1 MKKLMIITLALASV
15 FTSASAQLLYKIS
28 GKDLK
33 SPSYIVG
40 TYHLAP
46 VSFVNN
52 IDGIQDALSNT
63 EQVCGELDIS
73 DMKKPEN
80 MQKMATAMLL
90 PDGKT
95 LKSILTQDEYTR
107 LNKLLKDLTNADMSN
122 PMVEAQFG
130 NITPQALNTQL
141 SLLMSL
147 KRARGFDPTQ
157 SFDDYFQKF
166 AKRNNEPVIGL
177 ETVDKQIEIL
187 FKSIPLERQ
196 KQLLMCLVDNTEYY
210 DMITERLTDA
220 YFAQDMEKLE
230 QVLNEKRNDS
240 CDDTKEEHAIL
251 FDNRNTDWAA
261 KMPAIMNDKP
271 TFFAV
276 GVGHLPGEEGVL
288 NLLKQAGSEVENV
301 K

>member
-177 ETVDKQIEIL
+177 
-187 FKSIPLERQ
+187 
-196 KQLLMCLVDNTEYY
+196 
-210 DMITERLTDA
+210 
-220 YFAQDMEKLE
+220 
-230 QVLNEKRNDS
+230 
-240 CDDTKEEHAIL
+240 
-251 FDNRNTDWAA
+251 
-261 KMPAIMNDKP
+261 
-271 TFFAV
+271 
-276 GVGHLPGEEGVL
+276 
-288 NLLKQAGSEVENV
+288 
-301 K
+301 

>member
-33 SPSYIVG
+33 PPSYIVG

-276 GVGHLPGEEGVL
+276 GVGHLPGEKGVL
-288 NLLKQAGSEVENV
+288 NLLKQAGYEVENV

>member
-95 LKSILTQDEYTR
+95 LKSILGST
-107 LNKLLKDLTNADMSN
+107 
-122 PMVEAQFG
+122 
-130 NITPQALNTQL
+130 
-141 SLLMSL
+141 
-147 KRARGFDPTQ
+147 
-157 SFDDYFQKF
+157 
-166 AKRNNEPVIGL
+166 
-177 ETVDKQIEIL
+177 
-187 FKSIPLERQ
+187 
-196 KQLLMCLVDNTEYY
+196 
-210 DMITERLTDA
+210 
-220 YFAQDMEKLE
+220 
-230 QVLNEKRNDS
+230 S
-240 CDDTKEEHAIL
+240 CSKT
-251 FDNRNTDWAA
+251 
-261 KMPAIMNDKP
+261 
-271 TFFAV
+271 
-276 GVGHLPGEEGVL
+276 
-288 NLLKQAGSEVENV
+288 
-301 K
+301 

>member
-33 SPSYIVG
+33 APSYIVG

-46 VSFVNN
+46 VSFVNA
-52 IDGIQDALSNT
+52 IEGIPDALTNT
-63 EQVCGELDIS
+63 DQVCGELDMD
-73 DMKKPEN
+73 DMKKPEST
-80 MQKMATAMLL
+80 QKMAAAMLL
-90 PDGKT
+90 PYGKT
-95 LKSILTQDEYTR
+95 LKSMLTEDEYTR
-107 LNKLLKDLTNADMSN
+107 LNKLLKDLTSADMSN
-122 PMVEAQFG
+122 PIVEAKFG

-147 KRARGFDPTQ
+147 KHARGFDPTQ

-166 AKRNNEPVIGL
+166 AKRNHEPVIGL
-177 ETVDKQIEIL
+177 ETVDKQIEVL

-196 KQLLMCLVDNTEYY
+196 KQLLMCLVDNTVYY
-210 DMITERLTDA
+210 NMVTQRLSDA
-220 YFAQDMEKLE
+220 YFAQNMKQIEE
-230 QVLNEKRNDS
+230 ILNEKRNDS
-240 CDDTKEEHAIL
+240 CDDTKEEYAIM
-251 FDNRNTDWAA
+251 FDNRNADWAA
-261 KMPAIMNDKP
+261 KMPAIMSDKP

-276 GVGHLPGEEGVL
+276 GAGHLPGEKGLL
-288 NLLKQAGSEVENV
+288 NLLKQAGYEVEAV

>member
-63 EQVCGELDIS
+63 EQVCGEPDIS

-276 GVGHLPGEEGVL
+276 GVGHLPGEKGVL
-288 NLLKQAGSEVENV
+288 NLLKQAGYEVENV